1 MFQRRVPGESNGY
14 DMVDVSFSPDV
25 GSFRIEEERPHP
37 RTVLLAVY
45 GEADLHSAPELR
57 ERLRMAMQDGATG
70 LVVDLSGVAFVDST
84 SLGVL
89 LGAMKQLREEGRELR
104 LVVPQHDVRRIFEL
118 TLLDHVFLLDESR
131 ADALEALSSSSP

>member
-1 MFQRRVPGESNGY
+1 
-14 DMVDVSFSPDV
+14 MVDVSFSPDV
-25 GSFRIEEERPHP
+25 NSFRVEEERPSP
-37 RTVLLAVY
+37 RTVVLAVY

-57 ERLRMAMQDGATG
+57 ERLRMAMADGATG

-89 LGAMKQLREEGRELR
+89 LGAMKQLRDEDRELR

-118 TLLDHVFLLDESR
+118 TLLDHVFALDASR
-131 ADALEALSSSSP
+131 ADALEALSSRSS